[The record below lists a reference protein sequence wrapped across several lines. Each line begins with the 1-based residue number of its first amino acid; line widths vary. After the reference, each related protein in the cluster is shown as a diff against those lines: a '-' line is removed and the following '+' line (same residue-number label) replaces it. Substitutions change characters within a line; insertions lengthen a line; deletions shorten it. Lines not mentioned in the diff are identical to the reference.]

1 MNTSLIGVGLFE
13 MTLDDGRL
21 PVKVDVNRN
30 LHSHLDA
37 RDFSTA
43 AMTGYY
49 KALWIRDAAII
60 ATGNFSALS
69 ARPSR
74 RAEIITLLDTQS
86 LTELE
91 TIERAARG
99 DGRFTGAAATTAF
112 GMSSVTVTANLSRVL
127 SISIDS
133 RWAASTQPS
142 YIAYDIVECANQIRQ
157 QRPEFHDNGSWAD
170 RDDEDLE
177 NELREYKI
185 YLTRNL

>member
-1 MNTSLIGVGLFE
+1 MNNSLIGVGLFE
-13 MTLDDGRL
+13 ITLDDGRL
-21 PVKVDVNRN
+21 PVQVDVNRN

-49 KALWIRDAAII
+49 KALWIRDADII

-86 LTELE
+86 LAEFE
-91 TIERAARG
+91 MIERAARG
-99 DGRFTGAAATTAF
+99 HTEFIGTAATTSF
-112 GMSSVTVTANLSRVL
+112 GMPSVTVTANLSRVL
-127 SISIDS
+127 GISIDA

-142 YIAYDIVECANQIRQ
+142 YIAYDIVECANRIRQ
-157 QRPEFHDNGSWAD
+157 QRPRFHESGSWAD

-177 NELREYKI
+177 NELREYKN
-185 YLTRNL
+185 YLTGNL